1 MQEERERQRLQR
13 EALEAQEKE
22 RERERRAKE
31 EQRRRSEE
39 AARLEIEQ
47 QRKQMEAGEVD
58 RERKLLKDE
67 WAKLQREKESVARE
81 RHIVDLEKKR
91 LELIKARQSSDDGA
105 EPSAEERQH
114 TLREKA
120 KEALRAVEAKVAHHS
135 SGTTSATMDSA
146 SPVATPSSSPSAQVR
161 QHATVED
168 RTMGADAEAKEQRAA
183 STANTASTQ
192 HPANTQLQSAPTSAP
207 SGAQDK
213 GWSAALMARSLMD
226 PTTGGRYTG
235 AVWCAWNC
243 SDLWT
248 FNGLVKVLIFFMAY
262 ILYCTPTPLT
272 DGEL

>member
-1 MQEERERQRLQR
+1 
-13 EALEAQEKE
+13 
-22 RERERRAKE
+22 
-31 EQRRRSEE
+31 
-39 AARLEIEQ
+39 
-47 QRKQMEAGEVD
+47 MEAGEVD

-81 RHIVDLEKKR
+81 RHIVNLEKKR

-105 EPSAEERQH
+105 EPSAEERQQ

-146 SPVATPSSSPSAQVR
+146 SPVATPSSSSPPAQVR
-161 QHATVED
+161 QRATVED
-168 RTMGADAEAKEQRAA
+168 RTIGADTEAKEQRAG

-192 HPANTQLQSAPTSAP
+192 HPANTQLQSAPSSAP
-207 SGAQDK
+207 SGAQGQ
-213 GWSAALMARSLMD
+213 GWSAALMVRSTNGSD
-226 PTTGGRYTG
+226 NGWEITG

-248 FNGLVKVLIFFMAY
+248 FNGLVKILIFFMAY
-262 ILYCTPTPLT
+262 ILYCTPTPLP